1 MIHHYLKNI
10 VDGDISIRFLGDNP
24 PLVVEYGV
32 GADAGPAP
40 DGDVI
45 GPDERL
51 HVVPLL
57 QPGQNPVV
65 QRPVVDRAVTG
76 SHPEASLKQQGKN
89 NLTRITGQQVS
100 TKLPII
106 HKTGRYN
113 ESENPNSVLKSTHF
127 LMLTD
132 KFPRDNGILCAG
144 RKLKPTDHIRVTYT
158 EPESPSGAQVAPA

>member
-89 NLTRITGQQVS
+89 NLTRIKDNKYLQNFQLF
-100 TKLPII
+100 TKLDDTMKA
-106 HKTGRYN
+106 KTLILYSNR
-113 ESENPNSVLKSTHF
+113 HIF
-127 LMLTD
+127 L
-132 KFPRDNGILCAG
+132 C
-144 RKLKPTDHIRVTYT
+144 
-158 EPESPSGAQVAPA
+158 

>member
-89 NLTRITGQQVS
+89 NLTRIKDNKYLQNFQLF
-100 TKLPII
+100 TKLDDTMKA
-106 HKTGRYN
+106 KT
-113 ESENPNSVLKSTHF
+113 L
-127 LMLTD
+127 
-132 KFPRDNGILCAG
+132 ILYSN
-144 RKLKPTDHIRVTYT
+144 RHIF
-158 EPESPSGAQVAPA
+158 

>member
-1 MIHHYLKNI
+1 MIHHYLQNI

-89 NLTRITGQQVS
+89 NLTRIKDNKYLQNFQLF
-100 TKLPII
+100 TKLDDTMKA
-106 HKTGRYN
+106 KT
-113 ESENPNSVLKSTHF
+113 L
-127 LMLTD
+127 
-132 KFPRDNGILCAG
+132 ILYSN
-144 RKLKPTDHIRVTYT
+144 RHIF
-158 EPESPSGAQVAPA
+158 

>member
-1 MIHHYLKNI
+1 M
-10 VDGDISIRFLGDNP
+10 
-24 PLVVEYGV
+24 
-32 GADAGPAP
+32 
-40 DGDVI
+40 
-45 GPDERL
+45 
-51 HVVPLL
+51 
-57 QPGQNPVV
+57 
-65 QRPVVDRAVTG
+65 
-76 SHPEASLKQQGKN
+76 
-89 NLTRITGQQVS
+89 TRITGQQVS

-144 RKLKPTDHIRVTYT
+144 RKLKPTDITVTYT